1 MSISI
6 TVTPVPGGWIVAS
19 PFSDCDLM
27 FLSGGRAE
35 AKACEL
41 AELAVGLGMLADVRL
56 HDRTRTLI
64 AARKF
69 VPGHRPRPH
78 GVRAPAWMP

>member
-6 TVTPVPGGWIVAS
+6 TVTPVPGGWVVAS

-56 HDRTRTLI
+56 HDRTRALI
-64 AARKF
+64 AAREYS
-69 VPGHRPRPH
+69 PGEPPRLRSI
-78 GVRAPAWMP
+78 RAPASVS